1 MTKIAIISQPDTGM
15 LIDVGGCT
23 NAQEAAQH
31 LSSTFQ
37 DPTRF
42 WESNQIDI
50 SLGNL
55 CLSEDEAQEFAAL
68 ITERGVR
75 PRNVF
80 SDDETTRAA
89 LAAAKVTA
97 RDTTSPAPA
106 NAAMDFAPPRRRN
119 RFSETVISI
128 AIPTSPTELSY
139 ATPISNEEVRPDED
153 TPTIP
158 LPAVPALANEQAPP
172 KPAAPAAPPQVLYLH
187 QTLRSGQTV
196 NHKGNLVIVGD
207 VNNGAEVIAEGDILV
222 WGALRGIAHAG
233 SSGNEQAEI
242 RALKLAPLQL
252 RIAQCI
258 ARAPDRKNY
267 KTSTPG
273 PEMARIVDGQI
284 RISYNA
290 PE

>member
-1 MTKIAIISQPDTGM
+1 MTKIAIISQPESGM
-15 LIDVGGCT
+15 LIDVGGCS

-50 SLGNL
+50 SFGKLA
-55 CLSEDEAQEFAAL
+55 LSADDASEFATL

-80 SDDETTRAA
+80 AALEPTRAA
-89 LAAAKVTA
+89 LAGANVTA
-97 RDTTSPAPA
+97 RDASSVVDCSPPPARRKTSQ
-106 NAAMDFAPPRRRN
+106 
-119 RFSETVISI
+119 TVISI
-128 AIPTSPTELSY
+128 AVPGGQPESWYAMPSTGLTATAGDEDDDDDQTTPSLPLPVVPTEKHSSEKAPF
-139 ATPISNEEVRPDED
+139 AT
-153 TPTIP
+153 
-158 LPAVPALANEQAPP
+158 
-172 KPAAPAAPPQVLYLH
+172 PQVLYLH

-196 NHKGNLVIVGD
+196 NHKGNLVIIGD

-233 SSGNEQAEI
+233 SAGNEAAEI

-252 RIAQCI
+252 RIAQSI
-258 ARAPDRKNY
+258 ARAPDKQRAMRGKVP
-267 KTSTPG
+267 TAG
-273 PEMARIVDGQI
+273 PELARIVDGQI

>member
-50 SLGNL
+50 SLGKL
-55 CLSEDEAQEFAAL
+55 SLSEDEAREFAAL

-80 SDDETTRAA
+80 ADDETTRAA
-89 LAAAKVTA
+89 LAQAQVTA

-106 NAAMDFAPPRRRN
+106 SAAMDFAPPRSRN

-128 AIPTSPTELSY
+128 AIATGQPEISY
-139 ATPISNEEVRPDED
+139 ATPISNEEIRPDED

-158 LPAVPALANEQAPP
+158 LPAVPALASEQHLLPP
-172 KPAAPAAPPQVLYLH
+172 APPQVLYLH

-233 SSGNEQAEI
+233 SNGNEQAEI

-267 KTSTPG
+267 KTSTLG

>member
-15 LIDVGGCT
+15 LIDVGGCS

-50 SLGNL
+50 SLGKL
-55 CLSEDEAQEFAAL
+55 ALSEDEAQEFADL

-89 LAAAKVTA
+89 LAQAKVTA

-106 NAAMDFAPPRRRN
+106 AAAAMDFAPPRRRN

-128 AIPTSPTELSY
+128 ALPTEQPEISY
-139 ATPISNEEVRPDED
+139 ATPMSIEEFRPDED

-158 LPAVPALANEQAPP
+158 LPTVPAIAGEQQKPVAPP
-172 KPAAPAAPPQVLYLH
+172 ATPQVLYLH

>member
-1 MTKIAIISQPDTGM
+1 M
-15 LIDVGGCT
+15 LIDVGGCS

-42 WESNQIDI
+42 WDSNQIDI
-50 SLGNL
+50 NFGKLALSADDATQFASLI
-55 CLSEDEAQEFAAL
+55 SEK
-68 ITERGVR
+68 GVR

-80 SDDETTRAA
+80 ADLEPTRAA
-89 LAAAKVTA
+89 LATANVTA
-97 RDTTSPAPA
+97 RDAAEVVDCTPPA
-106 NAAMDFAPPRRRN
+106 NAAKGKKKV
-119 RFSETVISI
+119 SQTVITI
-128 AIPTSPTELSY
+128 AVPGGQPENWY
-139 ATPISNEEVRPDED
+139 ATPSTGVSDGTEDGGEVDDDDEL
-153 TPTIP
+153 TPSLP
-158 LPAVPALANEQAPP
+158 LPVVSADSGNNKAGEKAPSTT
-172 KPAAPAAPPQVLYLH
+172 PQVLYLH

-196 NHKGNLVIVGD
+196 NHKGNLVIIGD

-233 SSGNEQAEI
+233 SAGNERAEI

-252 RIAQCI
+252 RIAQSI
-258 ARAPDRKNY
+258 ARAPDKQRALRGKVP
-267 KTSTPG
+267 TAG
-273 PEMARIVDGQI
+273 PEVARIVDGQI